1 MTRSVGREER
11 ATSGSGVD
19 SSGRRTRFVPLKM
32 GEVGDDVEDIG
43 EERISTFISFLL
55 SSVSILNRDLGGR
68 AALCFLSGGCGS
80 KNRDSP
86 SIAGN

>member
-11 ATSGSGVD
+11 TTSGSGVE

-32 GEVGDDVEDIG
+32 GEVGDDDVDIG
-43 EERISTFISFLL
+43 EEGISTFILL